1 MKVLKAKRSLK
12 AAKGHGHGREAWI
25 RLTLL
30 AAITG
35 TLNLK
40 ENAKATGGRWEQ
52 GEALGALSPQEENPP
67 RRTPHLGTGTEEQQ
81 SSLPSRPK
89 TEPGVAIAGNRGSP
103 RGDNPNCT
111 HVALH
116 QAPAAGRRER
126 NLLARPAAP
135 RPAPVSGGPC
145 PSLLAAPGTTPAFAA
160 SRRCPRWSRRPARP
174 REGFGRPTMSAWRH
188 GAQHRRRLPSTRGRV
203 AQPSGTC
210 SPPALE
216 AQTTTPGRH
225 RAALRPMETLGEPPS
240 PLSGPTSSPS
250 QPLSAVGR
258 LSGGSGPGAA

>member
-1 MKVLKAKRSLK
+1 MEGPHQSPGK
-12 AAKGHGHGREAWI
+12 AAQAKGKKLG
-25 RLTLL
+25 
-30 AAITG
+30 
-35 TLNLK
+35 

-52 GEALGALSPQEENPP
+52 GEALAALSPQEENPL

-81 SSLPSRPK
+81 SSWPSRPK

-111 HVALH
+111 HVALTPGTGSGTSWPDLQH
-116 QAPAAGRRER
+116 PVPPRSPADPAPASWPLPEPLRPLPPPDVALGG
-126 NLLARPAAP
+126 PAAP
-135 RPAPVSGGPC
+135 LGLERDSG
-145 PSLLAAPGTTPAFAA
+145 
-160 SRRCPRWSRRPARP
+160 ARP
-174 REGFGRPTMSAWRH
+174 LSAWRH
-188 GAQHRRRLPSTRGRV
+188 GAQHRRRLPSTLGRV
-203 AQPSGTC
+203 ARPSGTC

-216 AQTTTPGRH
+216 PQTTTPGRH

-250 QPLSAVGR
+250 PPFSAVGP

>member
-81 SSLPSRPK
+81 SSPPSRPK
-89 TEPGVAIAGNRGSP
+89 TEPGVAIAGNRGRP

-111 HVALH
+111 HVALTPGAGSWASGAEPPGQTCSTPSRPGLRRTLPQPPGRSRNH
-116 QAPAAGRRER
+116 SGLCRLQTLPSVVPPPRSASRGIRAPDHCQPGVTKRSTGEGYLAHSAGLRG
-126 NLLARPAAP
+126 LLGLVVHLPWGLRLQRPEGIAPRSAQWKRSVNRLLPFRGPPP
-135 RPAPVSGGPC
+135 RPASLFL
-145 PSLLAAPGTTPAFAA
+145 LLAA
-160 SRRCPRWSRRPARP
+160 
-174 REGFGRPTMSAWRH
+174 
-188 GAQHRRRLPSTRGRV
+188 
-203 AQPSGTC
+203 
-210 SPPALE
+210 
-216 AQTTTPGRH
+216 
-225 RAALRPMETLGEPPS
+225 
-240 PLSGPTSSPS
+240 
-250 QPLSAVGR
+250 
-258 LSGGSGPGAA
+258 